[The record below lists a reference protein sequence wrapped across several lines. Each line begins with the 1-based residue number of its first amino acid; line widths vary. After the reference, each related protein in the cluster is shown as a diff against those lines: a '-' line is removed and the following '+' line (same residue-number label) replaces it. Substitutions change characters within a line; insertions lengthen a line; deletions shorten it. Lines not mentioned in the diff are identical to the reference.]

1 MKNLNLTGSILAVAA
16 ATLITTG
23 CTNTMSSSEPASA
36 ASTAKVHCNGVNECK
51 GQGACATANN
61 ACGGQNACKGQ
72 GFIELTAEECE
83 AKGGTVG

>member
-1 MKNLNLTGSILAVAA
+1 MKNLSLTGSMLAIAA

-23 CTNTMSSSEPASA
+23 CDNTSDSSKP

-61 ACGGQNACKGQ
+61 ACNGQNECKGQ
-72 GFIELTAEECE
+72 GYIELTTEECT